1 MKQIEDIKLS
11 EAFLNLKK
19 ETIQKI
25 IDEEQNN
32 RKIAIAI
39 AKNYDLE
46 REVKWCIDYCGYTPL
61 EALEEWDLI

>member
-1 MKQIEDIKLS
+1 MKQIADIELS

-19 ETIQKI
+19 EIIQKI

-32 RKIAIAI
+32 RKRAIIIAESY
-39 AKNYDLE
+39 NLE
-46 REVKWCIDYCGYTPL
+46 KEVKWGIDYCGYTPL